1 MPRKKLTDRFIAS
14 ARSTTRE
21 TYFDTKITGLALRI
35 NGGGTKSWSFVDR
48 TLGKPS
54 QWLALGSYPA
64 LSLAD
69 ARKCALALRKTVD
82 VDGTDPLAERR
93 AERSAPHTLKAGH
106 ILESSWG
113 YEQTNRDFYQ
123 VVEVKGEKSVV
134 IRKIAS
140 KLDHNTCG
148 RNDYVVADPDNFT
161 GEPMLKRAN
170 SENRVKVRDW
180 GVWARPWSGQPVY
193 ETALGW
199 GH

>member
-1 MPRKKLTDRFIAS
+1 MKHKRERHIPQDSRQIDSKGTDA
-14 ARSTTRE
+14 AV
-21 TYFDTKITGLALRI
+21 YFLEK
-35 NGGGTKSWSFVDR
+35 N
-48 TLGKPS
+48 GKPYS
-54 QWLALGSYPA
+54 MGFFGRQQKPDFYHVWSSEIERQRHAHQFIERRRAHAEYM
-64 LSLAD
+64 
-69 ARKCALALRKTVD
+69 
-82 VDGTDPLAERR
+82 AERR
-93 AERSAPHTLKAGH
+93 AERSALHTLRAGD